1 MDTDKRDR
9 IYERGERIMEIKI
22 PKFEGDEASMR
33 RELRAFARQVVEVI
47 QNLQATVDA
56 LAESMEG

>member
-1 MDTDKRDR
+1 
-9 IYERGERIMEIKI
+9 MEIKI

-47 QNLQATVDA
+47 QNLQAAVEA